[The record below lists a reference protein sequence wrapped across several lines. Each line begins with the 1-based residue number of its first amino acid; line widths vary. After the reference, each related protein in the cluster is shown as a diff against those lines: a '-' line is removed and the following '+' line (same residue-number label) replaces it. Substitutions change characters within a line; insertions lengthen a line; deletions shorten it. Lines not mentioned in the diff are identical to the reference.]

1 MKVGNWGNIIKFK
14 VSENKILT
22 FQDGMEKTSSAQFQT
37 HTLCNGKPK
46 LQFIAPG
53 LENVHFTMELN
64 AALCKHPVR
73 YEQSLRRAQRSGKY
87 APLVIGGRCIL
98 NNAIITEMSV
108 SYDKIVLD
116 GKIAAMKI
124 DVTMSEYN

>member
-14 VSENKILT
+14 VSEDKVLT
-22 FQDGMEKTSSAQFQT
+22 FQEGMEKTIPVQLQT

-53 LENVHFTMELN
+53 LETVSFTMELN
-64 AALCKHPVR
+64 AALCRRPVK
-73 YEQSLRRAQRSGKY
+73 YEQSLRRAQKSGRY

-98 NNAIITEMSV
+98 NNAIITQMSV
-108 SYDKIVLD
+108 SYDKIVLN